1 MLNTKFFWKDNLFR
15 KTLDKGKKRCY
26 NSFVKCGEQKVV
38 GWKEL
43 GESCR
48 LVRGNGGVLLE
59 FILLAVR

>member
-1 MLNTKFFWKDNLFR
+1 MQSN
-15 KTLDKGKKRCY
+15 
-26 NSFVKCGEQKVV
+26 KCGEQKVV

-48 LVRGNGGVLLE
+48 TVRDNGGVLLE